1 MMDGIIDILKESR
14 LMVFRDGFMPDTDE
28 NGKLIQSK
36 EQAGEYIKRYK
47 KRVEDGEIPR
57 LSMHCQMSPLACY
70 KGFDDYI
77 NKRRKEEVDRLNE
90 KYYGKEKYLKI
101 KQCM

>member
-1 MMDGIIDILKESR
+1 MMDGIIDMLETSR
-14 LMVFRDGFMPDTDE
+14 SMVFSDEFMPDTDE
-28 NGKLIQSK
+28 NGKIIQSK
-36 EQAGEYIKRYK
+36 KQAGEYIKRFK
-47 KRVEDGEIPR
+47 KCVQDGEILR
-57 LSMHCQMSPLACY
+57 FSMFCQRSLAKY

-77 NKRRKEEVDRLNE
+77 NKKRREEVDRLNE